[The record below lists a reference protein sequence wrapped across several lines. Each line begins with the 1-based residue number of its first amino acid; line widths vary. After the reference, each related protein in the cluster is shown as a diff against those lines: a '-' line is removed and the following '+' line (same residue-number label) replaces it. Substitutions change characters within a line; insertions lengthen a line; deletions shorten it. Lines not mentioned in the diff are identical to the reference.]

1 MSSGISAD
9 LVRKTLAALGFSFDQ
24 KLEDE
29 VVCSLLSRL
38 GLPELASRYAQAD
51 VVKLYYQN

>member
-1 MSSGISAD
+1 MSNGISTD

-29 VVCSLLSRL
+29 VVCSLLSQS
-38 GLPELASRYAQAD
+38 GTAAIGEEVCAGQLP
-51 VVKLYYQN
+51 

>member
-9 LVRKTLAALGFSFDQ
+9 LVRKTLEALGFSFDQ

-29 VVCSLLSRL
+29 VVCSLRNWR
-38 GLPELASRYAQAD
+38 GGMRGPAA
-51 VVKLYYQN
+51 VKL